1 MTSSRKVGLAACV
14 ALVVANMV
22 GTGVF
27 TSLGFQLAEI
37 PSRPAIMLIWLL
49 GGVLALCGALCY
61 AELASALPRS
71 GGEYHFLGA
80 IYHPAAGF
88 MAGIVS
94 IVVGFAAPVA
104 LTAMAFGSYLRG
116 VFPGVPV
123 LGSSLCVVAVITLFH
138 MRDLRLSSV
147 FQIFFTSLK
156 LALVAFLSVALLRA
170 PAAAP
175 APAAGLGSYV
185 FSAPFAV
192 SLMFTLY
199 AYAGWNA
206 ATYII
211 GEVADPGRVIP
222 RALAIG
228 AVLVTILY
236 LGLNNALLHAAPVS
250 QMAGQINVAQIAAEA
265 AFGALGGKLVAA
277 IIALGLVS
285 ALSAM
290 IWAGP
295 RVAMVLGE
303 DRPRTF
309 GWLARRSAS
318 GLPLAATAAQTLLA
332 MMFLLTTTFEQVLVY
347 TQFSLL
353 ACSFLTVLGVIV
365 LRRARPGLP
374 RPFRVPL
381 YPLPPLLF
389 LGISA
394 FAMVYTATQRPWE
407 AACGLLT
414 LLAGLGIYCA
424 VTRGENTRAA

>member
-123 LGSSLCVVAVITLFH
+123 LGSSLCVVAAITLFH

-147 FQIFFTSLK
+147 FQIFFTTLK
-156 LALVAFLSVALLRA
+156 IALVAFLSVALLQA

-211 GEVADPGRVIP
+211 GEVADPARVIP

-303 DRPRTF
+303 DHPRTF

-332 MMFLLTTTFEQVLVY
+332 MMFLLTATFEQVLVY

-353 ACSFLTVLGVIV
+353 ACSFLTVLGVVV

-389 LGISA
+389 LGVSA

-414 LLAGLGIYCA
+414 LLAGLGIYCV
-424 VTRGENTRAA
+424 VTRGETAQAA